1 MHLAEWKNQDLYG
14 AELSGRAQHNVKMG
28 ERQDSAG
35 KGQWAERKLFLRF
48 TSKCARSFY
57 HQTYNNIIAIFIF
70 RESKKLNCL

>member
-35 KGQWAERKLFLRF
+35 KGQWAERKLFF
-48 TSKCARSFY
+48 KFY
-57 HQTYNNIIAIFIF
+57 I
-70 RESKKLNCL
+70 